1 MKTFTR
7 KHKQRK
13 GFLATETGSPNQC
26 QCTIMCAK
34 PAINKSGFCVD
45 HITSCSTKSLLSGW
59 EPEYDPS
66 LWNLYIAIKETHN
79 CYSYSM
85 NVFDKRQ
92 IQKCKGKNECDAP
105 FHQPGGASGHPKFSN
120 YKPKTCP
127 NMIARVRGDNP
138 STYISDFET
147 QCKPSYSKIALIVD
161 ESDDYHFLRMDSN
174 GYWSHKPGGMRVTNV
189 DAYGNYIWNPKLA
202 NYDYASRGKSELKY
216 DIFCSY
222 FCVKRNIPL
231 YMKS

>member
-1 MKTFTR
+1 MKTFKQKTR

-13 GFLATETGSPNQC
+13 GFLSSETGSPNQC

-34 PAINKSGFCVD
+34 PAINKSGFCAD

-105 FHQPGGASGHPKFSN
+105 FHQPGGASGHPKFSD
-120 YKPKTCP
+120 YKPKT
-127 NMIARVRGDNP
+127 
-138 STYISDFET
+138 
-147 QCKPSYSKIALIVD
+147 
-161 ESDDYHFLRMDSN
+161 
-174 GYWSHKPGGMRVTNV
+174 
-189 DAYGNYIWNPKLA
+189 
-202 NYDYASRGKSELKY
+202 
-216 DIFCSY
+216 
-222 FCVKRNIPL
+222 
-231 YMKS
+231 